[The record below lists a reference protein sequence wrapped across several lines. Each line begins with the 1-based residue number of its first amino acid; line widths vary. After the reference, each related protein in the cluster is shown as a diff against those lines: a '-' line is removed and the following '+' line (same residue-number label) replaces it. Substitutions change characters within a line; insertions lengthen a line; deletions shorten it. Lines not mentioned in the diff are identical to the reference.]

1 MMNRLIQILAS
12 GMMVTAS
19 FAAQASAQSVAVLG
33 KMLYDAE
40 GKRVAAIYRIA
51 DDGTVQVIVSGKLI
65 EVPKTTLSL
74 VDDKL
79 VTSMNKKALM
89 AQR

>member
-1 MMNRLIQILAS
+1 MNRLVQILAS
-12 GMMVTAS
+12 GMMVTVS

>member
-1 MMNRLIQILAS
+1 MNRLIQILAS

>member
-1 MMNRLIQILAS
+1 MNRFVQILVS

-65 EVPKTTLSL
+65 EVPKATLSL

-79 VTSMNKKALM
+79 VTSMVKKALV